1 MKFGAAV
8 FFVAGLN
15 PPLPGFVM
23 HDLVIVTAPFQIA
36 VCRPNPCLDRP
47 GPDRQIPR

>member
-1 MKFGAAV
+1 MMFGPP

-23 HDLVIVTAPFQIA
+23 HDLVIVAAPFQIA
-36 VCRPNPCLDRP
+36 VCRPKPWLDRA
-47 GPDRQIPR
+47 GPDHQIPR